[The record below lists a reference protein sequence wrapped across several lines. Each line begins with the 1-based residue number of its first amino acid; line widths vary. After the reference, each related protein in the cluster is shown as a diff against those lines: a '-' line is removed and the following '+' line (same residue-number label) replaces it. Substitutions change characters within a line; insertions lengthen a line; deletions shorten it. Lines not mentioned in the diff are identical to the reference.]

1 MVIGNAVI
9 QRQRSI
15 QELSFACICNIIMMK
30 CATRDNIWTA
40 IESNYSVVHMIS
52 DESSC
57 MNKKKAAINGSELS
71 VSNGIKIVA

>member
-1 MVIGNAVI
+1 MVVGNAVI
-9 QRQRSI
+9 KRQRSI

-52 DESSC
+52 ADCVGRSDEHFVHSTLRPLAST
-57 MNKKKAAINGSELS
+57 
-71 VSNGIKIVA
+71 